1 VTALFEAS
9 PGPSSPLWEACGGA
23 APIRPWASDVVRVV
37 ESQEQVATMAI
48 VDTLAEQAQLEEL
61 IEATKP
67 PAPEGA
73 GRLHYL
79 LMSPFRYPPLRH
91 GSRFGTRHEPS
102 LFYASLTVDTT
113 LAECAYYR
121 FVFLAGMD
129 RPFSQTLRSLHTTFV
144 VGFSAERA
152 VLLDTPPWTRD
163 RAAISSPTDYTVSQA
178 LGAAMRAADVAAF
191 RYRSARDPAGGANA
205 GVFSPAS
212 LVGPPRELRSWECL
226 TDPDRVAFL
235 EAGTR
240 TWFSFDRTD
249 FLMAGELPTPA
260 L

>member
-1 VTALFEAS
+1 LEDASTPGSAL
-9 PGPSSPLWEACGGA
+9 WDACDGA
-23 APIRPWASDVVRVV
+23 ALIRPWASDVVRIV

-67 PAPEGA
+67 PAPEA
-73 GRLHYL
+73 AADLHYL
-79 LMSPFRYPPLRH
+79 LMTPFRYPPLRH
-91 GSRFGTRHEPS
+91 GSRFGGRHEPS
-102 LFYASLTVDTT
+102 VFYASLAVDTA

-144 VGFSAERA
+144 VGLEATHA
-152 VLLDTPPWTRD
+152 VLLDSPPCDDHTG
-163 RAAISSPTDYTVSQA
+163 AISSPTDYGANQT
-178 LGAAMRAADVAAF
+178 LGAAMRAAAVEAF

-212 LVGPPRELRSWECL
+212 LIGAPRELRSWECL

-235 EAGTR
+235 EAASR
-240 TWFSFDRTD
+240 TWITFPKSD
-249 FLMAGELPTPA
+249 FLIAGELPTPA